1 MGKKDKAKNKRKT
14 FIGYYWPYLLVA
26 LGPIVIWLIIAVI
39 YSLAT
44 HSNFLLTWE
53 FYGTVFLMFVY
64 FLLLKLSYFGF
75 VVAALILSIPL
86 LILLFGA
93 VISAKKAKK
102 AKADISDKDN
112 QE

>member
-1 MGKKDKAKNKRKT
+1 MGKKNKAKNKKKT
-14 FIGYYWPYLLVA
+14 FIGYYWPYIVVA
-26 LGPIVIWLIIAVI
+26 LGPIVIWLIVAVI

-53 FYGTVFLMFVY
+53 FYSTVFMMFLY
-64 FLLLKLSYFGF
+64 LLLFELSYFGF
-75 VVAALILSIPL
+75 VVAALVVSIPL

-93 VISAKKAKK
+93 FISAHKVKK